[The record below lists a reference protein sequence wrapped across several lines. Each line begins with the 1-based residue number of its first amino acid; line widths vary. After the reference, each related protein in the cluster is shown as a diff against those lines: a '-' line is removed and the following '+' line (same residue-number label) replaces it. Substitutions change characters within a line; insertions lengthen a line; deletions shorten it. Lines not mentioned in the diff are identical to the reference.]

1 MLERSSQHGQVSRS
15 KKKMSTTSTALMT
28 AEELM
33 NLPRGYY
40 RAELINGELIKM
52 PLPRVPHGRIATRLG
67 APVAQFVWDH
77 DLGEVFINDTGFQ
90 LTWNPDTV
98 LGPDVAFISKERLN
112 EAGEVK
118 GYWQGPPDLAVE
130 VLSPGDR
137 PGKVKQKISR
147 WFSFGTKQVW
157 IVDPKHSTVT
167 VYRSPSDTTTF
178 SGSDYLE
185 AQDLLPG
192 FRISLDRIFGPTP
205 ATVNN
210 SQEK

>member
-1 MLERSSQHGQVSRS
+1 
-15 KKKMSTTSTALMT
+15 MT

-33 NLPRGYY
+33 QLPRGYY

-52 PLPRVPHGRIATRLG
+52 PLPKVPHGRTAAHLG
-67 APVAQFVWDH
+67 APLMQFVWDH

-98 LGPDVAFISKERLN
+98 LGPDIAFISKERLQ

-137 PGKVKQKISR
+137 LGKVNRKVSR
-147 WFSFGTKQVW
+147 WFSFGTVQVW

-167 VYRSPSDTTTF
+167 VYRSPSEATTF
-178 SGSDYLE
+178 SGSDHLE
-185 AQDLLPG
+185 SPDLLPG
-192 FRISLDRIFGPTP
+192 FRISLDRIF
-205 ATVNN
+205 AT
-210 SQEK
+210 SAGTARKSTAIQEK